1 MFDTACIIV
10 GIIIGAGIFRAPPLV
25 AASLPSASLILTA
38 WLAGGL
44 LALLGALCYAELT
57 TTYPEPGGDYVY
69 LTRAYGSRAG
79 FLFVWA
85 EFWII
90 RPGSTGPMAFV
101 FGEYFKQL
109 LPLGTG
115 YDTLVY
121 AVLAIVGITGLNMLG
136 VRAGKWTQ
144 NLLTVVKVL
153 ALVGVFL
160 AAFAVT
166 RPPGAEEHELLE
178 PSANEHAC
186 QLAPPDQ
193 FDEFR
198 RDERESGGMVYSVIY
213 GHNPE
218 TDKWE
223 EQAYRYLQED
233 WTEAQARS
241 HCDDHDGIMFEPATG
256 NLVMPPLAAISFAML
271 MVMFC
276 FGGWNDVAFVAG
288 EVRHPERNLLRSL
301 LLGVGVVTAV
311 YLLVNIAYLHVLGV
325 EGLAN
330 TRTPATDMMSLSVGS
345 GGKRLASAVICV
357 AALGAINGMIFTGAR
372 VYYAMGRKLSHFGW
386 LAHWNKRMDA
396 PLRSIG
402 LQSLV
407 ILGMVVGFG
416 LMENDFERLVI
427 FTAPCFWLFLLLVGI
442 SLFVLRRRDADRKR
456 IFRVPAYP
464 VIPLIFCLGSLFMFY
479 STARY
484 MIGQLQDP
492 ELIGNPAFQAILVFT
507 GLAVLAGIVL
517 AIPRQKETVDD

>member
-1 MFDTACIIV
+1 MHYNSSVLARHASRNFSRAYLMSQELPKAGQPTRQLSMFDTACIIV

-25 AASLPSASLILTA
+25 AASLPSTSLILTA

-69 LTRAYGSRAG
+69 LTRAYGSRVG

-121 AVLAIVGITGLNMLG
+121 AVLAIIGITGLNMLG

-144 NLLTVVKVL
+144 NLLTVIKVL

-160 AAFAVT
+160 AAFAVNIPL
-166 RPPGAEEHELLE
+166 PPS
-178 PSANEHAC
+178 PTSN
-186 QLAPPDQ
+186 LA
-193 FDEFR
+193 
-198 RDERESGGMVYSVIY
+198 
-213 GHNPE
+213 
-218 TDKWE
+218 
-223 EQAYRYLQED
+223 
-233 WTEAQARS
+233 
-241 HCDDHDGIMFEPATG
+241 
-256 NLVMPPLAAISFAML
+256 MPPIAAISFAML

-276 FGGWNDVAFVAG
+276 FGGWNDVAFVAS
-288 EVRHPERNLLRSL
+288 EVRNPERNLLRSL
-301 LLGVGVVTAV
+301 LLGVGVVTVV

-330 TRTPATDMMSLSVGS
+330 SNTPATDMMNLSVGS
-345 GGKRLASAVICV
+345 RGQRLASALICV

-372 VYYAMGRKLSHFGW
+372 VYYALGRKLSKFGW
-386 LAHWNKRMDA
+386 LAHWNERMDA

-456 IFRVPAYP
+456 VFRVPAYP

-479 STARY
+479 STASY
-484 MIGQLQDP
+484 MIGQLKDP
-492 ELIGNPAFQAILVFT
+492 ELTSNPAFQAILVFT
-507 GLAVLAGIVL
+507 ALAVVAGLIL
-517 AIPRQKETVDD
+517 AIPRQKETIDG

>member
-1 MFDTACIIV
+1 MSPELPDSGQPTRQLTMFDAACIIV

-25 AASLPSASLILTA
+25 AANLPSSSLILAA

-69 LTRAYGSRAG
+69 LTRAYGSRVG

-121 AVLAIVGITGLNMLG
+121 AVLAIISITGLNMLG

-144 NLLTVVKVL
+144 NLLTVIKVL
-153 ALVGVFL
+153 ALLGVFV
-160 AAFAVT
+160 AAFAT
-166 RPPGAEEHELLE
+166 NTPLPPSPTAG
-178 PSANEHAC
+178 
-186 QLAPPDQ
+186 LA
-193 FDEFR
+193 
-198 RDERESGGMVYSVIY
+198 
-213 GHNPE
+213 
-218 TDKWE
+218 
-223 EQAYRYLQED
+223 
-233 WTEAQARS
+233 
-241 HCDDHDGIMFEPATG
+241 
-256 NLVMPPLAAISFAML
+256 MPPLAAISFAML

-276 FGGWNDVAFVAG
+276 FGGWNDVAFVAS
-288 EVRHPERNLLRSL
+288 EVRQPERNLLRSL
-301 LLGVGVVTAV
+301 LLGVGVVTVV
-311 YLLVNIAYLHVLGV
+311 YLLVNLAYLHVLGI
-325 EGLAN
+325 EGLAG
-330 TRTPATDMMSLSVGS
+330 TKTPATDMMSKVGP
-345 GGKRLASAVICV
+345 GGERLVSALICV
-357 AALGAINGMIFTGAR
+357 ATLGAINGMIFTGAR
-372 VYYAMGRKLSHFGW
+372 IYYAMGRKLSNFGW
-386 LAHWNKRMDA
+386 LAHWNKRQDA

-407 ILGMVVGFG
+407 ILGMVIGFG
-416 LMENDFERLVI
+416 LVENDFESLVI

-442 SLFVLRRRDADRKR
+442 SLFVLRWRDADRER
-456 IFRVPAYP
+456 VFRVPGYP
-464 VIPLIFCLGSLFMFY
+464 VIPLIFCLSSLFMFY

-484 MIGQLQDP
+484 MISQLQDP

-507 GLAVLAGIVL
+507 GLAVLAGILL
-517 AIPRQKETVDD
+517 AIPRQKETIDR

>member
-10 GIIIGAGIFRAPPLV
+10 GIIIGAGIFRDPPLV

-160 AAFAVT
+160 AAFAVNIPL
-166 RPPGAEEHELLE
+166 PPS
-178 PSANEHAC
+178 PTSN
-186 QLAPPDQ
+186 LA
-193 FDEFR
+193 
-198 RDERESGGMVYSVIY
+198 
-213 GHNPE
+213 
-218 TDKWE
+218 
-223 EQAYRYLQED
+223 
-233 WTEAQARS
+233 
-241 HCDDHDGIMFEPATG
+241 
-256 NLVMPPLAAISFAML
+256 MPPYQATQTLLQRFSI
-271 MVMFC
+271 
-276 FGGWNDVAFVAG
+276 FGPK
-288 EVRHPERNLLRSL
+288 R
-301 LLGVGVVTAV
+301 VVT
-311 YLLVNIAYLHVLGV
+311 
-325 EGLAN
+325 
-330 TRTPATDMMSLSVGS
+330 DQKFSS
-345 GGKRLASAVICV
+345 
-357 AALGAINGMIFTGAR
+357 
-372 VYYAMGRKLSHFGW
+372 
-386 LAHWNKRMDA
+386 
-396 PLRSIG
+396 
-402 LQSLV
+402 
-407 ILGMVVGFG
+407 
-416 LMENDFERLVI
+416 
-427 FTAPCFWLFLLLVGI
+427 
-442 SLFVLRRRDADRKR
+442 DRKGY
-456 IFRVPAYP
+456 IDIHSISTTHTSPK
-464 VIPLIFCLGSLFMFY
+464 FCG
-479 STARY
+479 A
-484 MIGQLQDP
+484 P
-492 ELIGNPAFQAILVFT
+492 
-507 GLAVLAGIVL
+507 
-517 AIPRQKETVDD
+517 

>member
-1 MFDTACIIV
+1 MSQKLSNSGQPTRQLTMFDTACIIV

-153 ALVGVFL
+153 ALVGVFV
-160 AAFAVT
+160 AAFAVST
-166 RPPGAEEHELLE
+166 PLPPSPAGAD
-178 PSANEHAC
+178 
-186 QLAPPDQ
+186 LA
-193 FDEFR
+193 
-198 RDERESGGMVYSVIY
+198 
-213 GHNPE
+213 
-218 TDKWE
+218 
-223 EQAYRYLQED
+223 
-233 WTEAQARS
+233 
-241 HCDDHDGIMFEPATG
+241 
-256 NLVMPPLAAISFAML
+256 MPPIAAISFAML

-288 EVRHPERNLLRSL
+288 EVRQPERNLLRSL

-311 YLLVNIAYLHVLGV
+311 YLLVNIAYLHVLGI

-330 TRTPATDMMSLSVGS
+330 TKTPATDMMSLSVGS
-345 GGKRLASAVICV
+345 GGKRLASAMICV

-372 VYYAMGRKLSHFGW
+372 VYYAMGRKLSNFGW

-442 SLFVLRRRDADRKR
+442 SLFVLRWRDADRKR

-484 MIGQLQDP
+484 MIGQLKDP
-492 ELIGNPAFQAILVFT
+492 ELTSNPAFQAILVFT

-517 AIPRQKETVDD
+517 AIPRQKETVDG